1 MSANKGSSASNN
13 DCKSRSE
20 STASVR
26 LSVQAYKT
34 PHAAKYAASNS
45 TSSAADDVRM
55 CDSGAD
61 AACAVSNEL
70 EEKELPKIERFP
82 SSFQDEHGV
91 DRVDYEES
99 DISSLFDG
107 DSAYG
112 GSSSDEKKND
122 NGCDDSRES
131 LKKKQK
137 TEAASLSSI
146 LDPHNRGAS
155 RPEYDH
161 ASFETQALKDDT
173 YVQSLNLDPITDDR
187 NRFYIDLFF
196 QMRYCV
202 SRKRVRK
209 NSYNTAALLQSWNTF
224 IDNFNKC
231 PKVFV
236 DRLRAARKRY
246 VKHSI
251 GGRVEAIR
259 FASLANGIPC
269 GVPTDTHCPI
279 YPNGAEWISHD
290 DLNRYGDNLVPNT
303 VKDMTDAFD
312 ALRSN
317 ANSNERHGRSDE
329 SEPRASDSRTLAPSQ
344 ARPVQAAALAP
355 MSRSWKGNQASVPST
370 RYARYARVGDPC
382 GQASARQSSACYQN
396 YQLPVPAVG
405 ETPAVQQNAVGQ
417 SVAEMHN
424 VILRHESRLQELAR
438 LVDDLREENRG
449 LLKCQLTLQ
458 NHFDKLQS
466 DYKGLLCDLNHHQI
480 HRGDARRHREANGKA
495 TADLRIT

>member
-1 MSANKGSSASNN
+1 MSTNKGNSASNS
-13 DCKSRSE
+13 DCKSSSE
-20 STASVR
+20 SVASVR

-34 PHAAKYAASNS
+34 LHAAKYAASNS
-45 TSSAADDVRM
+45 TSSAVDDVRM

-61 AACAVSNEL
+61 AACAVSDGL

-82 SSFQDEHGV
+82 SSSQDRHGV
-91 DRVDYEES
+91 DCVDYEES

-137 TEAASLSSI
+137 TEAACLSSSVLERQHTPYVVDHWTPSWA
-146 LDPHNRGAS
+146 LDPHNRGAT

-161 ASFETQALKDDT
+161 ALFATQALKDDT

-196 QMRYCV
+196 QMRHYA
-202 SRKRVRK
+202 SRKRARK
-209 NSYNTAALLQSWNTF
+209 NSDNTAALLQLWNAF
-224 IDNFNKC
+224 IDNSNKS
-231 PKVFV
+231 F
-236 DRLRAARKRY
+236 DWW
-246 VKHSI
+246 
-251 GGRVEAIR
+251 AIH
-259 FASLANGIPC
+259 FASLATGIPC
-269 GVPTDTHCPI
+269 GVPTDIHCPI
-279 YPNGAEWISHD
+279 CPNGAERISYD
-290 DLNRYGDNLVPNT
+290 DLNGYGDNLVPNT
-303 VKDMTDAFD
+303 VKDMVDAFVT
-312 ALRSN
+312 LRSN

-329 SEPRASDSRTLAPSQ
+329 SDPRASGSRTLAPSQ
-344 ARPVQAAALAP
+344 ARPAQAAALAP
-355 MSRSWKGNQASVPST
+355 MSRSWKGNQGSVPST

-382 GQASARQSSACYQN
+382 VA
-396 YQLPVPAVG
+396 AVG
-405 ETPAVQQNAVGQ
+405 ETPAVQQNAIGQ
-417 SVAEMHN
+417 SVAEMHD

-449 LLKCQLTLQ
+449 LLKSQLTIQ

-466 DYKGLLCDLNHHQI
+466 DYMGLLCDLNHVM
-480 HRGDARRHREANGKA
+480 G
-495 TADLRIT
+495 